1 MNLNWYCLQYVG
13 VFGPI
18 RKTGRKIPKRGIHV
32 LIIEYIG
39 KKKKKSTCFLTGQG
53 KASLQMEWKE
63 NSFVY
68 VEKGGKGIAPFEIPA

>member
-1 MNLNWYCLQYVG
+1 MFFVLFLDLLERVAERFQKEELA
-13 VFGPI
+13 F
-18 RKTGRKIPKRGIHV
+18 RHHV
-32 LIIEYIG
+32 LTIKYIG
-39 KKKKKSTCFLTGQG
+39 KRKRKSTCFLTGQG